1 MQSQCKHVGSDFGL
15 HYCWA
20 TCCHSIFVVRGDA
33 TLWNSQKDVSKYEE
47 SCITHMKV
55 YQWMERFQSGR
66 TIIATEDCS
75 GHPTTSW
82 TMDSVKIVNALVK
95 RTDRLLSLIEVV
107 RWTSA
112 VGLHIAS
119 SMRALGITKFVQGG
133 CQISINGHAMFGAML
148 WGGEG
153 FCAVDC
159 HRQWNM
165 GATLWTCKQTSTHG
179 VETQV
184 IAQDEE
190 IQKWP
195 LCRRSD
201 VDNPFN
207 GLILKRY
214 WDHWQMVN
222 SAMLEEEMKPAM
234 LFAIKTKQCWQK
246 EFGCIVTLD
255 LKQQQWPLKRFKN
268 WNLSFSITYYT
279 VQILPHLISIFSDR
293 SGMHYVD
300 ADLQMV
306 KRVKVMVHVWLCTT
320 ENILHV
326 WHQESRGP
334 K

>member
-1 MQSQCKHVGSDFGL
+1 
-15 HYCWA
+15 
-20 TCCHSIFVVRGDA
+20 
-33 TLWNSQKDVSKYEE
+33 
-47 SCITHMKV
+47 
-55 YQWMERFQSGR
+55 
-66 TIIATEDCS
+66 
-75 GHPTTSW
+75 
-82 TMDSVKIVNALVK
+82 
-95 RTDRLLSLIEVV
+95 
-107 RWTSA
+107 
-112 VGLHIAS
+112 
-119 SMRALGITKFVQGG
+119 
-133 CQISINGHAMFGAML
+133 
-148 WGGEG
+148 
-153 FCAVDC
+153 VDY

-165 GATLWTCKQTSTHG
+165 GTTLWTCKQTSKHG
-179 VETQV
+179 VETHV

-201 VDNPFN
+201 VDSHFN
-207 GLILKRY
+207 GPILKRY

-246 EFGCIVTLD
+246 EFGCIMTLD
-255 LKQQQWPLKRFKN
+255 LKQQPWPLKRFQN

-279 VQILPHLISIFSDR
+279 VQILPHLISIFSDLSR
-293 SGMHYVD
+293 MHYVD

-326 WHQESRGP
+326 WHQEARGP